1 MALIERELQINH
13 GVNYLTEDEKL
24 ESRKAIKC
32 VVSVVNSTLVFVSKK
47 ILNEYLCQAELVWQL
62 IQKENSHT
70 RRTVAGCG
78 EEFCSS
84 SHILSSLYCER
95 LELTFIDCSLQDSD
109 MAFSFAGCLSTKD
122 RNEGNSLVFPNYHV
136 KIILPECYNNKTLI
150 CLQSQSC
157 TVKQLFSKMELNS
170 IEHVQ

>member
-1 MALIERELQINH
+1 MSTALIGRELQINH
-13 GVNYLTEDEKL
+13 GDNNLTEDEKL
-24 ESRKAIKC
+24 ESRKAIKS
-32 VVSVVNSTLVFVSKK
+32 VVSVVNSTLVFVLKNFLMNIYVRQSLFGNWFRRK
-47 ILNEYLCQAELVWQL
+47 ILTPVGLSLAVG
-62 IQKENSHT
+62 KK
-70 RRTVAGCG
+70 
-78 EEFCSS
+78 FCSS

-150 CLQSQSC
+150 CLQS
-157 TVKQLFSKMELNS
+157 
-170 IEHVQ
+170 